1 MKKKNA
7 NKVDEKTNRDHRD
20 GRRRQMS
27 PSMTTEATPGGGFS
41 LPPTPPRPSLF
52 LKTAPTNQCRRR
64 PASAI
69 KMAFSSLP
77 SLRDGSRVIDR
88 QKKNTKKKRR
98 RRPRPDIIG
107 KWPIR
112 LSASTGSTTTTPP
125 SEANPQHRWQ
135 KKRREKLGWKKK
147 IKKNK
152 KTTQR
157 NRPIHLKHV
166 QTSCYLVEPIANP
179 AKPSLTHF
187 NPL

>member
-1 MKKKNA
+1 MKSCCCCCRCCDPLDFATSIAFKVKNLSIGRSKKKTKSRADSRALQLPFFFGLRLDSRTPQHGNEKVKRRRQNETKQNEMKKKNA

-27 PSMTTEATPGGGFS
+27 PSMTTEATPGVGFS

-107 KWPIR
+107 K
-112 LSASTGSTTTTPP
+112 
-125 SEANPQHRWQ
+125 
-135 KKRREKLGWKKK
+135 
-147 IKKNK
+147 
-152 KTTQR
+152 
-157 NRPIHLKHV
+157 
-166 QTSCYLVEPIANP
+166 
-179 AKPSLTHF
+179 
-187 NPL
+187 